1 MPKIIENLSEK
12 IIEETRRQVMEVGYT
27 ALNIRDVA
35 KNCGVG
41 VGTVYNYFPSK
52 DVLVA
57 RFLLQDWKKSLER
70 IHKAAEKC
78 GKNQSNEV
86 ERLLLV
92 IYQEL
97 SDYYAQYSGVFH
109 AEGATIQAP
118 PKKYHIILRGQI
130 AEVVRPLCGDDFTAE
145 FISEA
150 LLTWTVEGQPF
161 KEIWTLLRK
170 VIE

>member
-1 MPKIIENLSEK
+1 MPKIIENLPEK
-12 IIEETRRQVMEVGYT
+12 LIEETRRQVMEVGYT

-57 RFLLQDWKKSLER
+57 GFLLRDWKESLKR
-70 IHKAAEKC
+70 IHKEVEECGNVQSSEAEKVLLIIYRELL
-78 GKNQSNEV
+78 NYY
-86 ERLLLV
+86 ER
-92 IYQEL
+92 
-97 SDYYAQYSGVFH
+97 YSEVFH
-109 AEGATIQAP
+109 AAEATIPAP
-118 PKKYHIILRGQI
+118 PKKYHVILRDQI
-130 AEVVRPLCGDDFTAE
+130 TEVICPLCEDVFTAD
-145 FISEA
+145 FVSEA

-161 KEIWTLLRK
+161 ERICPLLKK